1 MERSRGTRLIVIEAV
16 KEYYDSR
23 RKGSGGVELNRMVGD
38 KGRWFIGGMVKI
50 GGLKVGGNYRTKRFR
65 QSEKKSFRPTTVIYP
80 EAVKD
85 LYSNWRRAKER
96 KEITTLAA
104 PHPPCFRFSHFLT
117 TAQPIPGK
125 LLQFTQASLP
135 HSAEII

>member
-1 MERSRGTRLIVIEAV
+1 MIAGG
-16 KEYYDSR
+16 
-23 RKGSGGVELNRMVGD
+23 KGVGGGAELNRMVGD

-50 GGLKVGGNYRTKRFR
+50 VGLKVGGNYQTKRFR
-65 QSEKKSFRPTTVIYP
+65 QSEKKRFRPTTVIYP

-85 LYSNWRRAKER
+85 LYSNWRRAKQR

-104 PHPPCFRFSHFLT
+104 PNPPCFRFSHFLT
-117 TAQPIPGK
+117 TAHWHPIPGK
-125 LLQFTQASLP
+125 LLLFTQASLP